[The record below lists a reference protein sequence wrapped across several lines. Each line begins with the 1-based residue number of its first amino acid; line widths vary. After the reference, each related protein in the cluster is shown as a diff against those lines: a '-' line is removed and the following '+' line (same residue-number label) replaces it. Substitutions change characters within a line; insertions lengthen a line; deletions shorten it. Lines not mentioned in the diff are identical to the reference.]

1 MISLYK
7 KERQFIVNEVS
18 RCSSVLECIKSPT
31 IDVNR
36 LPEDPAQ
43 VGGPVHIAVSHDD
56 EAVALACIELL
67 TTCGIDANLR

>member
-1 MISLYK
+1 M
-7 KERQFIVNEVS
+7 
-18 RCSSVLECIKSPT
+18 LECIKSPS

-36 LPEDPAQ
+36 LPEDTAQ